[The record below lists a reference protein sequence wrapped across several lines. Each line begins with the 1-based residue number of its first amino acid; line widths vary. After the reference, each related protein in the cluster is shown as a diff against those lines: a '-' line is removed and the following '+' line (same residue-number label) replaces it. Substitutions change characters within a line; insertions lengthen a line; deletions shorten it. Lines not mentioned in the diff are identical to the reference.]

1 MGNLT
6 ARRPQQSIWDFMSE
20 MERVFDDTWA
30 PARATSTLATESFV
44 PRVDVREGKDH
55 YLIAADLPG
64 LNRNQIKV
72 ECHQGR
78 LSISGERSKEV
89 KADNEQW
96 HRVERTFGRFERTF
110 QLPVDVKEE
119 QIQAR
124 FEDGVL
130 EVFVPKAQAAQAR
143 TISIEGEKKGL
154 FSKLLGKEEKG
165 EH

>member
-1 MGNLT
+1 MSNLT
-6 ARRPQQSIWDFMSE
+6 PRRPQQSIWDFMSE

-30 PARATSTLATESFV
+30 PTRTGKALAQEAFT
-44 PRVDVREGKDH
+44 PRVDVKETEDH

-64 LNRNQIKV
+64 INRNQIKV

-89 KADNEQW
+89 TSEKDQW
-96 HRVERTFGRFERTF
+96 HRVERTYGRFERSF
-110 QLPVDVKEE
+110 QLPVDVKED

-130 EVFVPKAQAAQAR
+130 EVLVPKAQAAKSR
-143 TISIEGEKKGL
+143 TIAIEGEKKGL
-154 FSKLLGKEEKG
+154 FSKLLSKEEKG